1 MGKKQDHIYP
11 EGIVGLDKVA
21 AANRI
26 RADLLTPEEFG
37 AMLDV
42 SLHTIE
48 SWRKKGRGPDF
59 VRLERRVYYR
69 IADIQKW
76 IRENVTPPH
85 GDVGAH
91 VGHVAPGDPNEPR
104 GPIQPAPD
112 FVTGT
117 IRAPKA
123 KA

>member
-1 MGKKQDHIYP
+1 MGKKP
-11 EGIVGLDKVA
+11 ENIPDASGLGDKVA

-85 GDVGAH
+85 GDMGAR
-91 VGHVAPGDPNEPR
+91 VGHDASGDENIIVPGAIEP
-104 GPIQPAPD
+104 
-112 FVTGT
+112 
-117 IRAPKA
+117 APKA
-123 KA
+123 RR